1 VAISSIKRIP
11 IPKLT
16 KGEIDIA
23 NLCSKAL
30 WYGIDFETG
39 KNQTSDASLLE
50 TFATQFYQYH
60 KNKTPLRPPI
70 MELEVRELIRV
81 CRVYVL
87 YRGLAGM
94 DFKKGISA
102 IYKEIYNTYKEVIKK
117 SYSGTPQVD
126 GANCLRVL
134 SDGIVKK
141 KGDNRLN
148 LSSRI
153 LFFLIPDLMIFNMN
167 TKVATEFGLP
177 LRPHYHY
184 ADFYDLFA
192 KGLKT
197 NQTLLSKLRLPKDDL
212 NELTFQT
219 WDKVRQ
225 TDWWQRRVLDIAILI
240 KLNLATPH
248 SNLTN
253 LVEAKL
259 LQNKIIK

>member
-1 VAISSIKRIP
+1 MAINSIKRIP

-94 DFKKGISA
+94 DFKKGIGA
-102 IYKEIYNTYKEVIKK
+102 IYKEIYDTYKEVIKK
-117 SYSGTPQVD
+117 SYSGTPQAD

-177 LRPHYHY
+177 VRPHYHY

-192 KGLKT
+192 KGLKI
-197 NQTLLSKLRLPKDDL
+197 NQTLLNKLKLPKDDL

-240 KLNLATPH
+240 KLNLATPNP
-248 SNLTN
+248 NL
-253 LVEAKL
+253 AKL
-259 LQNKIIK
+259 IEDKLKQKK